1 MIDFLE
7 LKDISVLAKL
17 EKQMIASGAKQHY
30 EKAALTRDRWQQL
43 SWLTLR
49 LTALEQAREKLNGVV
64 PVSGFARQKIWL
76 VLRSGRLVGAAREL
90 GTPGR
95 AKSAKEKLLK
105 IASQTDTPPAN
116 VMEMNLQ
123 LMIAAWY
130 RKDADFRKGLMSFD
144 DALAFCDAKQKVATA
159 AA

>member
-1 MIDFLE
+1 MIDFLS
-7 LKDISVLAKL
+7 LRDVSVLAKL
-17 EKQMIASGAKQHY
+17 EKQMTDSGAKQHY

-49 LTALEQAREKLNGVV
+49 LMALEEAREKLNGVV

-76 VLRSGRLVGAAREL
+76 VLRSGRLVDSAREP
-90 GTPGR
+90 GTPRR
-95 AKSAKEKLLK
+95 AKAAKEKLLK
-105 IASQTDTPPAN
+105 IASQTDAAPAN

-130 RKDADFRKGLMSFD
+130 RKNADFRKALMSFGD
-144 DALAFCDAKQKVATA
+144 SLAFCDAQQSQLV
-159 AA
+159 